1 MAADAEFLHMEKKDN
16 YSKADAFI
24 KKHKL
29 ECNDDIWKLE
39 GEAKAEYDE
48 LNYYVKLVLTSI
60 LYRKK

>member
-1 MAADAEFLHMEKKDN
+1 MEKKDN

>member
-1 MAADAEFLHMEKKDN
+1 MEKKDK
-16 YSKADAFI
+16 YSRAEAFI

-29 ECNDDIWKLE
+29 ECNDDIWQLE

-60 LYRKK
+60 LYGKN